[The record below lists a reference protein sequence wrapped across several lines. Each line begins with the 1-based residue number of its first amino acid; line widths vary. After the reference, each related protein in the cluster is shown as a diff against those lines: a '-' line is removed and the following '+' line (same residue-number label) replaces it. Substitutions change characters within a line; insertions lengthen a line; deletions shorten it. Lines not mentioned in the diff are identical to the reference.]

1 MKFLISAAGTG
12 GHVFPALQFSMEC
25 MNNNHE
31 IIWVGT
37 RTGIENK
44 LVPQNINLLTIP
56 MRGFRG
62 KNFLSKIIS
71 LIGLVTSFFKCI
83 FYIQKNNIDFV
94 VCFGGYVSLPVGL
107 SAWICRKPLF
117 LHEQNAIMGS
127 ANKILKK
134 FSKIIFLGFSIN
146 ESDKNKMMLVGNPI
160 KNLKIRSHIN
170 PPHDPL
176 RVYVTGGSQGSEF
189 INKNVPVAL
198 NALNMPLDV
207 KHQSGYKKSVG
218 VKESYSSNISVE
230 VKEFYDSPHDAILW
244 SDFIIS
250 RAGALSLSEA
260 ISLRR
265 GLVMI
270 PLPSAIDNHQL
281 LNAVNISN
289 LDMGMVHEES
299 ESIESLTN
307 KIKNIIEKKL
317 YVKWSKSQNNF
328 DHFQAAGTMLS
339 SIIKFKQ
346 NI

>member
-12 GHVFPALQFSMEC
+12 GHVFPALEFSKVC
-25 MNNNHE
+25 MKNSHK
-31 IIWVGT
+31 IIWIGT

-44 LVPQNINLLTIP
+44 VLPQNINLLTIP

-62 KNFLSKIIS
+62 KNLLDKIIS
-71 LIGLVTSFFKCI
+71 LLGLATSILKSI
-83 FYIQKNNIDFV
+83 FYIQKNNIDYV

-127 ANKILKK
+127 SNKILKK

-146 ESDKNKMMLVGNPI
+146 EPITNKMMLVGNPI
-160 KNLKIRSHIN
+160 KNLKIKSYIN
-170 PPHDPL
+170 TPHNPL
-176 RVYVTGGSQGSEF
+176 RVYVTGGSQGSEY

-198 NALNMPLDV
+198 NALNMPLEV
-207 KHQSGYKKSVG
+207 KHQSGNKKSVG
-218 VKESYSSNISVE
+218 VKELYSGNISVE
-230 VKEFYDSPHDAILW
+230 VKEFYDSPHDVILW

-260 ISLRR
+260 ASLKR

-281 LNAVNISN
+281 LNAESISN
-289 LDMGMVHEES
+289 LNMGLVHEES
-299 ESIESLTN
+299 ESNESLTN

-317 YVKWSKSQNNF
+317 YVKWSENQNNL

-339 SIIKFKQ
+339 SILKF
-346 NI
+346 